1 MTASTE
7 AEMARGMPA
16 DRSTRRRL
24 NIGKTSVAY
33 PLYIAASIA
42 PRAAMFVV
50 LIVLTRLLPIAEYGL
65 FALVVTTGEIVEI
78 SSTNWVRVY
87 LLRTEAGA
95 ASLKP
100 RRLGRAL
107 VLSAGGALAGLATS
121 AAIAPFI
128 SSNRTAEMTI
138 AVGVYIAAFAL
149 LRITLALLQL
159 SRSHAAYAVLECG
172 RGASMLAATVVVA
185 LLQPHSFLPTSIALS
200 LATGGSATLGLVFV
214 SRHLPRPVL
223 PLGGY
228 LAAIAFGVPYVLSN
242 TLLYTLGWFDRFIIN
257 YYLGPAEVGLY
268 VAAFS
273 LARQPVDLFVGS
285 LNAFTFPMLVHAYAN
300 GGAAKAGP
308 VQSGLLTT
316 MTALGVGIVAA
327 LALLGEPIA
336 NVLFPPSYSAEIGKL
351 IPWIALAS
359 FMLALKQFVF
369 DNSLHATQ
377 RNWLLLFP
385 MVTPAVVSIGCGILL
400 VRSFGLPGATANFL
414 MVSMAA
420 MLSTAVL
427 SFRVFVFTIPWRDLA
442 KIVVSAL
449 ASGAAAWA
457 VTAHYGWTPVVG
469 LVMTGLVFCAVYG
482 ASLTMA
488 GFSLRRLI
496 ETPWAPLSDRI
507 QEEDSTSSN
516 IAI

>member
-1 MTASTE
+1 MAVSTE
-7 AEMARGMPA
+7 AKTTCGAA
-16 DRSTRRRL
+16 DRSGRSRL
-24 NIGKTSVAY
+24 DGAKTSVAY

-50 LIVLTRLLPIAEYGL
+50 LIVLTRLLPVAEYGL
-65 FALVVTTGEIVEI
+65 FALVVTTGEILES

-95 ASLKP
+95 AKLKP

-107 VLSAGGALAGLATS
+107 ALSVGGTLAGLVTA
-121 AAIAPFI
+121 AAITPFI
-128 SSNRTAEMTI
+128 SSDRTAEMMA
-138 AVGVYIAAFAL
+138 AVGAYIAAFAL

-159 SRSHAAYAVLECG
+159 SRNHAAYAVLECG

-185 LLQPHSFLPTSIALS
+185 LVHPHSFLPTSIALS
-200 LATGGSATLGLVFV
+200 LATGGTAALGMVFA
-214 SRHLPRPVL
+214 SRNLPRPAL

-228 LAAIAFGVPYVLSN
+228 LAAVAFGVPYVLAN
-242 TLLYTLGWFDRFIIN
+242 ALLYSLGWFDRFIIN
-257 YYLGPAEVGLY
+257 YFLGPAQVGIY

-300 GGAAKAGP
+300 GGAHRAGP

-316 MTALGVGIVAA
+316 MTALGVGIVAG
-327 LALLGEPIA
+327 LALLGGPIA
-336 NVLFPPSYSAEIGKL
+336 NILFPTSYGAEVGKL
-351 IPWIALAS
+351 IPWIALATFVLS
-359 FMLALKQFVF
+359 IKQFVF

-377 RNWLLLFP
+377 RNWLHLLT
-385 MVTPAVVSIGCGILL
+385 MIAPAVVSIGCGILL
-400 VRSFGLPGATANFL
+400 VHIFGLPGATANFL
-414 MVSMAA
+414 MVSIVAT
-420 MLSTAVL
+420 LSTAIL
-427 SFRVFVFTIPWRDLA
+427 SFRVFVFTIPWRELA
-442 KIVVSAL
+442 KIVGSAL
-449 ASGAAAWA
+449 ASAAAAWA
-457 VTAHYGWTPVVG
+457 VTAHYNWGIVVG
-469 LVMTGLVFCAVYG
+469 VAATALAFCAVYG

-496 ETPWAPLSDRI
+496 ETPWAPLGQRL
-507 QEEDSTSSN
+507 QEDNTSSN